1 MLLPIYSQPC
11 WQRDLFKNHNSVH
24 MILLI
29 QTPFSITP
37 SITLFCSS
45 VLQVTQALRPEL
57 CLSPAPLAWWL
68 PTHSI
73 LFLGSFSAHS
83 RTATTHHHKKLSLP
97 PLLHWVD
104 SLSSGAQ
111 VSTVLSRK
119 PSASPIPCSTSVPRC
134 TERKPLSTQIPF
146 STTCLHLHNA
156 WHTVGA
162 QSSLKEPGN
171 TKRMGF

>member
-11 WQRDLFKNHNSVH
+11 WQSDLFKNHNSVH

-29 QTPFSITP
+29 QTPFSIAP

-83 RTATTHHHKKLSLP
+83 RAATHHHKKLSLP
-97 PLLHWVD
+97 PLLHRVD

-119 PSASPIPCSTSVPRC
+119 PSDSPIPCSTSVPHC

-146 STTCLHLHNA
+146 STTRLHLHNA

-162 QSSLKEPGN
+162 Q
-171 TKRMGF
+171 